1 MPFSIRP
8 YRLFPVR
15 CLVKSMGLRRGMRIA
30 LLWCVVAGIAG
41 VAGQADF
48 ARAAAPCSLPDATDA
63 IRQSPKDANAYV
75 TRAVCYMTFGP
86 NDQKPPLKNLEA
98 AVKDL
103 EDAIKL
109 DPKNFFARH
118 NYAHVAYLLGYP
130 KFAVSEFTKAI
141 SLTPKLREAIWAGDG
156 HTWKRVSSKTRPLI
170 FSEPSTSMRLCGEKW
185 RPGNE
190 SLICRPT
197 APVPQ

>member
-1 MPFSIRP
+1 MKSI
-8 YRLFPVR
+8 
-15 CLVKSMGLRRGMRIA
+15 GLRRGVRIA
-30 LLWCVVAGIAG
+30 LLWGV

-48 ARAAAPCSLPDATDA
+48 ARAADPCSLHDATDA

-75 TRAVCYMTFGP
+75 IRATCYLTFGP

-103 EDAIKL
+103 EEAIKL

-118 NYAHVAYLLGYP
+118 NYGMLP
-130 KFAVSEFTKAI
+130 ICSD
-141 SLTPKLREAIWAGDG
+141 TPNSQSPSSPRRFRSTLVRREAIWAGGG
-156 HTWKRVSSKTRPLI
+156 HTWKRVSSKMRPLI
-170 FSEPSTSMRLCGEKW
+170 FNEPLTSMRRCEEKW
-185 RPGNE
+185 RPSNE

-197 APVPQ
+197 APVRQ